1 MTKKIISLTN
11 AITGENIVREM
22 NDEELEYQAQIEA
35 ESFAEQQVVEAR
47 KLAKAAAEAKLE
59 ALGLTA
65 DDLRAL
71 GL

>member
-1 MTKKIISLTN
+1 MKPEVSIVD
-11 AITGENIVREM
+11 AVTGEQTVREM
-22 NDEELEYQAQIEA
+22 NDDELARSKKAEEANETRIELI
-35 ESFAEQQVVEAR
+35 VKKVE
-47 KLAKAAAEAKLE
+47 AKAAAEAKLA